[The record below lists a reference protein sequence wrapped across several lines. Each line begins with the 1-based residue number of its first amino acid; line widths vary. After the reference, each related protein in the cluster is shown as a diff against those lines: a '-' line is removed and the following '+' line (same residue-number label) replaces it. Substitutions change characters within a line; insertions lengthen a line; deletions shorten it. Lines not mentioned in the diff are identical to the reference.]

1 LTLAIVFS
9 VMQLTSID
17 MQRISLGALIIALAL
32 LVDDAMTT
40 VDATLSRLAQGDSK
54 VETASF
60 AFRAYAFA
68 MLAGTLVTIAGFIP
82 VGFAASS
89 AGEYTFSLF
98 AVVAIALIASWFVA
112 VIFAPILGAVILKPP
127 LTTQATE
134 PRWVFRTYQRVLIFA
149 MRKGRLASRRRRQR
163 SSFPLYFIENT
174 EDFSVTCN

>member
-1 LTLAIVFS
+1 
-9 VMQLTSID
+9 MQLAHID

-40 VDATLSRLAQGDSK
+40 IDATLTRLTAGRHARSRPLPTRIG
-54 VETASF
+54 T
-60 AFRAYAFA
+60 YAFA

-112 VIFAPILGAVILKPP
+112 VLFAPAARRGDPEASGGGRELPSPASCSGLSAV
-127 LTTQATE
+127 
-134 PRWVFRTYQRVLIFA
+134 
-149 MRKGRLASRRRRQR
+149 S
-163 SSFPLYFIENT
+163 
-174 EDFSVTCN
+174 

>member
-1 LTLAIVFS
+1 MPRSA
-9 VMQLTSID
+9 
-17 MQRISLGALIIALAL
+17 G
-32 LVDDAMTT
+32 
-40 VDATLSRLAQGDSK
+40 AQGDSK

-60 AFRAYAFA
+60 AFRACAFA

-127 LTTQATE
+127 PTTQAAE
-134 PRWVFRTYQRVLIFA
+134 PGWVFRTYRRFLISALRAKWLTIALTAF
-149 MRKGRLASRRRRQR
+149 L
-163 SSFPLYFIENT
+163 
-174 EDFSVTCN
+174 